1 MTEKKWPVSA
11 ILIDLDGTLLDSA
24 PDMIIAANAALTEAG
39 LATLSDK
46 AIIAMLGKGV
56 RYLAISSMEAV
67 LGRKLT
73 VSEEAEVVERFKK
86 HYHESNGCH
95 TTVFEGVLE
104 GLKAF
109 KEAGFKLA
117 CVTNK
122 IAEFTEPLLER
133 TGISPYLDLIV
144 SGDTTDRQKPDP
156 EPVWYAMEQLGV
168 EKTVMIGDS
177 VNDIQ
182 AAKNAK
188 IPAVCVTYG
197 YGDQPAIEADA
208 YVPDFLS
215 VLSLVERM

>member
-24 PDMIIAANAALTEAG
+24 PDMIVAANAALTEAG
-39 LATLSDK
+39 VSNLSDDE
-46 AIIAMLGKGV
+46 IISMLGKGV
-56 RYLAISSMEAV
+56 RYLAISSMEKA
-67 LGRKLT
+67 LGRKLDA
-73 VSEEAEVVERFKK
+73 SEENAVVERFKK
-86 HYHESNGCH
+86 HYHQSNGRH
-95 TTVFEGVLE
+95 TTVFEGVLA

-133 TGISPYLDLIV
+133 CGISVYLDLIV

-156 EPVWYAMEQLGV
+156 EPVWYAMKMLGA
-168 EKTVMIGDS
+168 EKAVMIGDS

-182 AAKNAK
+182 AAKNAN
-188 IPAVCVTYG
+188 IPAICVTYG
-197 YGDQPAIEADA
+197 YGGKPAVEADA
-208 YVPDFLS
+208 YVADFLA
-215 VLSLVERM
+215 VLPLVERI